1 MFPEYWWIW
10 KKYRRKKENE
20 NINKVDN
27 ILYTEEEIENSN
39 KERNIISISKSNSA
53 LSIEEEKENEEKNW
67 DNKIKI
73 DKINETNQET
83 DIINESEK
91 KENKIL
97 N

>member
-91 KENKIL
+91 KENKIW

>member
-27 ILYTEEEIENSN
+27 ILYTEKEIENSN

-83 DIINESEK
+83 DIINEIEK

>member
-83 DIINESEK
+83 DIINETEK
-91 KENKIL
+91 KENKIW